1 MQVLLTSAC
10 TIAIL
15 LALLNLK
22 VSTTERYPE
31 VLTDDEKLV
40 LNNLMTDYLVTLL
53 KAQVTQE
60 IQESQ
65 QNAKTNWKSNEDF
78 LLLFQ
83 NRKKQCLLK

>member
-1 MQVLLTSAC
+1 MQVLLASC

-15 LALLNLK
+15 LALMNLK

-31 VLTDDEKLV
+31 VLTEDEKLV
-40 LNNLMTDYLVTLL
+40 LNNLMTDLVTLL

-60 IQESQ
+60 SQESQ

-83 NRKKQCLLK
+83 NQKKQCLLK